1 MPSFFL
7 TPAAKGKRIVLWTL
21 VCFAVS
27 QLALSIYLE
36 KQRPEVRDPL
46 YSLRLRSLRA
56 KLAESPNAPLFLV
69 LGSSRVKY
77 SVWPAAM
84 KIRGREDE
92 PTPVVYNFGV
102 NGLGPLRELMY
113 LRRLLADGVRPD
125 WLLVEVWPPLWPEA
139 GFFRESR
146 MVVGEDDLR
155 WRDIPFVC
163 RYFLKERA
171 VVHYG
176 LRKWLLPISDYRGR
190 LLEATA
196 HGLLPHTYAGEAA
209 QHVRDWLPQDSTGWF
224 PLPWGAATAEG
235 RRLAIEHGAEE
246 MKPLVDPL
254 NIDPRSDSA
263 LRELLAD
270 CRQHNIKV
278 ALILMPEHS
287 RTRGW
292 YPPQA
297 LALVHRYLGH
307 LQQEYPLPIVDT
319 RAWAPDEDFADYC
332 HMGTSGVPAFSERLG
347 REVVQPLIE
356 DRPLDNSVLFNAEV
370 RMQNAE

>member
-21 VCFAVS
+21 VCFAAS
-27 QLALSIYLE
+27 QLALSVYLE
-36 KQRPEVRDPL
+36 KRRPELRDPL
-46 YSLRLRSLRA
+46 YGLRLRSLRA
-56 KLAESPNAPLFLV
+56 KRAESPNAPLFLI

-84 KIRGREDE
+84 KIHGRDGE
-92 PTPVVYNFGV
+92 PPPVVYNFGV

-125 WLLVEVWPPLWPEA
+125 WLLVEVWPPLWPES

-163 RYFLKERA
+163 RYFRKERA
-171 VVHYG
+171 VLRYG

-190 LLEATA
+190 LLEAAA
-196 HGLLPHTYAGEAA
+196 HGLLPRTQATETAE
-209 QHVRDWLPQDSTGWF
+209 HVRDWLPEDGTGWF
-224 PLPWGAATAEG
+224 PLPWVAATAEG
-235 RRLAIEHGAEE
+235 RRRAIEHGADE

-263 LRELLAD
+263 LRELLAE
-270 CRQHNIKV
+270 CRRHGIKV

-287 RTRGW
+287 RARSW
-292 YPPQA
+292 YPAQA
-297 LALVHRYLGH
+297 RELVGRYLGR
-307 LQQEYPLPIVDT
+307 LRQDYPVPIVDA

-332 HMGTSGVPAFSERLG
+332 HMATEGVPAFSERLG
-347 REVVQPLIE
+347 WDVVQPLVE
-356 DRPLDNSVLFNAEV
+356 GKPLNDSVLFNAEC

>member
-21 VCFAVS
+21 VCFAAS
-27 QLALSIYLE
+27 QMALSLYLV
-36 KQRPEVRDPL
+36 KRRPEVRDPL
-46 YSLRLRSLRA
+46 YGLRLCSLRTKR
-56 KLAESPNAPLFLV
+56 AESPKAPLFLI

-77 SVWPAAM
+77 SVWPGAM
-84 KIRGREDE
+84 KVHGREGE
-92 PTPVVYNFGV
+92 PPPVVYNFGV
-102 NGLGPLRELMY
+102 NGLGPIRELMY

-139 GFFRESR
+139 GYFTESR
-146 MVVGEDDLR
+146 MVLGEDDLR
-155 WRDIPFVC
+155 WRDIPLVG
-163 RYFLKERA
+163 RYFLKEQG
-171 VVHYG
+171 VVRYG

-196 HGLLPHTYAGEAA
+196 HVLLPHA
-209 QHVRDWLPQDSTGWF
+209 QARESAEHVRDWLPKDDTGWF
-224 PLPWGAATAEG
+224 PLPWGATTAEG
-235 RRLAIEHGAEE
+235 RRRAIEHGAEE

-263 LRELLAD
+263 LRELLTE
-270 CRQHNIKV
+270 CRRHDIQV

-297 LALVHRYLGH
+297 HELVGSYLNR
-307 LQQEYPLPIVDT
+307 LRQDYPVPIVDT

-332 HMGTSGVPAFSERLG
+332 HMGTNGVPAFSERLG
-347 REVVQPLIE
+347 REVVQPLI
-356 DRPLDNSVLFNAEV
+356 DGKPLSDSVLFTDAA
-370 RMQNAE
+370 RTP